1 MRAKESSSQ
10 DSSMLD
16 YLYRK
21 RNDRDSFVRYG
32 EFTQSGDSEVC
43 LTESDANTS
52 LLPSQSVEYSD
63 DDDEMPVTANREI
76 YEYDSDEGKTSFFI
90 PPRRRDVKS
99 PRKERLQRVPSE
111 QRSREEEVRERRRT
125 MPSQNMLVPTENMW
139 KWCVCWSCLVVL
151 KGWDSVI
158 DYEGF
163 ESEWVIGRMVV
174 VSRRMEIMGLHIAAT
189 PFNDVNRYLSIRRPH
204 LCQWLDDFV
213 SGSND
218 VHTSQLMEGFHKH
231 RNTHAPL

>member
-1 MRAKESSSQ
+1 MSDLRAKESGSQ

-63 DDDEMPVTANREI
+63 DDDEVPVAANREI
-76 YEYDSDEGKTSFFI
+76 YEYDSDEGKTSFFV

-139 KWCVCWSCLVVL
+139 KWCVCWSDLVVL
-151 KGWDSVI
+151 KGRVVI
-158 DYEGF
+158 HSSLDYEELRG
-163 ESEWVIGRMVV
+163 SSSQRSHLKTHGDH
-174 VSRRMEIMGLHIAAT
+174 GLAHLSNT
-189 PFNDVNRYLSIRRPH
+189 LLPSNDVNRHPSTRRPH
-204 LCQWLDDFV
+204 LCQLLDHFR
-213 SGSND
+213 
-218 VHTSQLMEGFHKH
+218 LWIK
-231 RNTHAPL
+231 RCA

>member
-21 RNDRDSFVRYG
+21 RNDRESFVRYG
-32 EFTQSGDSEVC
+32 DFTQSGDSEVC

-90 PPRRRDVKS
+90 PPRR
-99 PRKERLQRVPSE
+99 
-111 QRSREEEVRERRRT
+111 
-125 MPSQNMLVPTENMW
+125 
-139 KWCVCWSCLVVL
+139 
-151 KGWDSVI
+151 
-158 DYEGF
+158 
-163 ESEWVIGRMVV
+163 
-174 VSRRMEIMGLHIAAT
+174 
-189 PFNDVNRYLSIRRPH
+189 
-204 LCQWLDDFV
+204 
-213 SGSND
+213 
-218 VHTSQLMEGFHKH
+218 
-231 RNTHAPL
+231 